1 MAPGVILGDCRRGTM
16 LAQEGNDGVAHRRA
30 GRNSGGG
37 EVDTGGSHKVT
48 NMLEPIRFADSQAQR
63 TNRHGWLSDGRERA
77 VARS

>member
-48 NMLEPIRFADSQAQR
+48 NMLEPIRFAD
-63 TNRHGWLSDGRERA
+63 RHREQTDTDG
-77 VARS
+77 